1 MFSGKT
7 SKMKAI
13 EIISKTD
20 KKGHLKISYPLNR
33 PDSKVR
39 IFLLVEDEDEQDEE
53 LRWLTSISNNPAFD
67 FLAEEGE
74 NVYSLSDGEPYNN

>member
-1 MFSGKT
+1 MFSGKII
-7 SKMKAI
+7 KMKAI

-20 KKGHLKISYPLNR
+20 KKGHLKINYPLNR

-39 IFLLVEDEDEQDEE
+39 ILLLVEDEDEQDEE
-53 LRWLTSISNNPAFD
+53 IRGLTSILNNPAFD

-74 NVYSLSDGEPYNN
+74 NIYSLADGEPINV

>member
-1 MFSGKT
+1 
-7 SKMKAI
+7 MKAI

-20 KKGHLKISYPLNR
+20 KKGHLKINYPLNR

-39 IFLLVEDEDEQDEE
+39 ILLLFEDEDEKDEE
-53 LRWLTSISNNPAFD
+53 ANWLTSVSNNPAFD

-74 NVYSLSDGEPYNN
+74 NVYSLTDGEPVND